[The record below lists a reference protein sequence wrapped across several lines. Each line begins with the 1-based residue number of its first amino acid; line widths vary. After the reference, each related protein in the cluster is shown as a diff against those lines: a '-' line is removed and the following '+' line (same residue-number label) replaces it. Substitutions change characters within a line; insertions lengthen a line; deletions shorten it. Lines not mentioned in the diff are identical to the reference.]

1 MNKKDKTTIIKVEKI
16 FKTFYKKAQDVQV
29 LKDISLSVYK
39 SDFLVLFGPSGC
51 GKSTLLH
58 ILLGL
63 EEPTNGEVN
72 FLGRSIYGDMD
83 EDGRTEFRK
92 THIGMV
98 YQQPNWIKALSVR
111 NNIVFALRLS
121 GCRKEDTTKKADDI
135 LKVVGMEE
143 WADYAPGELS
153 SGQQQKVSLARA
165 MVTNPD
171 ILIADEPTGN
181 LDFESGQELMKLLQG
196 LNKEGKTIIMVTHD
210 LEYLTYANRAIEM
223 FNGKI
228 VKEINDPCD
237 FIKSKTSSLKRIKI
251 CS

>member
-1 MNKKDKTTIIKVEKI
+1 MGKQDKTIIIKVEKV

-29 LKDISLSVYK
+29 LRDISMSVYK
-39 SDFLVLFGPSGC
+39 GDFLVLFGPSGC

-72 FLGRSIYGDMD
+72 FLGKLIYSEMD
-83 EDGRTEFRK
+83 EDMRTEFRK
-92 THIGMV
+92 THISMV

-111 NNIVFALRLS
+111 NNIIFALRLN
-121 GCRKEDTTKKADDI
+121 GCPKKDTVLKADAI
-135 LKVVGMEE
+135 LDKVGMKD
-143 WADYAPGELS
+143 WADYSPGELS

-181 LDFESGQELMKLLQG
+181 LDFESGQELMKLLQD
-196 LNKEGKTIIMVTHD
+196 LNKEGKTVIMVTHD
-210 LEYLTYANRAIEM
+210 LEYLTYANRAVEM
-223 FNGKI
+223 FDGKI
-228 VKEINDPCD
+228 VKEIGDPEA
-237 FIKSKTSSLKRIKI
+237 FVRSKTSGLKRVKT
-251 CS
+251 SN